1 VPAVQHGS
9 NHGPGALAEHRNAS
23 RW

>member
-1 VPAVQHGS
+1 VAAVQHGS